1 MVECREICRN
11 AKQHL
16 PGEKSTVD
24 FKRPEGR
31 GCEKDMGYTKKALG
45 YIILSIYKRECLF
58 GGTICQ
64 AEKKKN

>member
-1 MVECREICRN
+1 MVEESGICHN

-31 GCEKDMGYTKKALG
+31 GCDAGQT
-45 YIILSIYKRECLF
+45 R
-58 GGTICQ
+58 
-64 AEKKKN
+64 EKKVSFMKK